1 MRRRLPRLVPVL
13 LVAAALA
20 IGLTPAPAHAPAS
33 ASASAS
39 TTSALPTLRSPTFG
53 GANVSGPPA
62 VSGPITSR
70 GGPYLYDREGRIVFF
85 HGVNA
90 VYKHP
95 PYVLYADPGKPWN
108 FSVADASLMARL
120 GFNVVR
126 LGITWSGLEPGT
138 APANDPAICGPGK
151 PADPHQFNQ
160 AVFDRYVNRVRET
173 VALLGR
179 FHIYTILDM
188 HQDVYNRM
196 FDGEGAPNWAV
207 CTNGLPNVDRPG
219 RWSLE
224 YGTPAAGAAFAH
236 FWRNDVRGD
245 LQGEYDRVWGDL
257 ARAFRGNQWILG
269 YDLFNEPFSRSLV
282 LFGDEHFD
290 AQLEC
295 FYTGRSNIGAPLH
308 NAPALMCPPAD
319 PARGVVPTVLA
330 GDPVHLIFDEPDNYG
345 SRGYPTY
352 LGPMNLRNLVY
363 SVHIYCGARSP
374 VTGNPTDLALCAAQD
389 AHSLG
394 VRSED
399 RSEMASGPQ
408 PGGPAWLVTEFGAT
422 KNSAL
427 LATITDRMDAQQ
439 VGWAYWAWKYYGDPT
454 GSKAE
459 SLVMA
464 DGRLRSTASV
474 LSRAYPEAVAGIPL
488 SFGYSAS
495 SGTFHLVYV
504 PNHRVHAPTVV
515 FVPTEIRYPHGYCA
529 RVSGARVASAE
540 GSDLLQMENAAS
552 GHRVTVTVTPGDC
565 TTERKTSA
573 GT

>member
-1 MRRRLPRLVPVL
+1 VRRRLPRLVPVL

-20 IGLTPAPAHAPAS
+20 IGLTAAPAS
-33 ASASAS
+33 ALASAS

-62 VSGPITSR
+62 VSGPITSP

-95 PYVLYADPGKPWN
+95 PYVLYADPGKSWN

-138 APANDPAICGPGK
+138 APANAPAICGPGR

-207 CTNGLPNVDRPG
+207 CTSGLPNVDRPG

-257 ARAFRGNQWILG
+257 AREFRGNQWILG
-269 YDLFNEPFSRSLV
+269 YDPFNEPFSRSLV
-282 LFGDEHFD
+282 RFGDEHFD

-295 FYTGRSNIGAPLH
+295 FYTGRSHIGAPLH

-330 GDPVHLIFDEPDNYG
+330 GDPTHLIFDEPDNYG
-345 SRGYPTY
+345 SRGFPTY

-363 SVHIYCGARSP
+363 NVHIYCGARSP

-427 LATITDRMDAQQ
+427 LATITGGMDAQQ

-464 DGRLRSTASV
+464 DGRLRSTARV

-488 SFGYSAS
+488 SFGYSAP

-540 GSDLLQMENAAS
+540 GSDLLRVENAAS

>member
-1 MRRRLPRLVPVL
+1 MRRRLPRLVPTLL

-20 IGLTPAPAHAPAS
+20 IGATPGNGS
-33 ASASAS
+33 AA
-39 TTSALPTLRSPTFG
+39 TVSALPTLRSPTFS
-53 GANVSGPPA
+53 GANVSGTAA
-62 VSGPITSR
+62 VSGPITAP
-70 GGPYLYDREGRIVFF
+70 GGPYLYDRQGRIVFF

-95 PYVLYADPGKPWN
+95 PYELYADPGKPWN

-126 LGITWSGLEPGT
+126 LGVTWSGLEPGT
-138 APANDPAICGPGK
+138 AKANDPAICDPGR

-188 HQDVYNRM
+188 HQDVYNQM
-196 FDGEGAPNWAV
+196 FDGEGAPDWAV

-224 YGTPAAGAAFAH
+224 YGTAAAGAAFTH
-236 FWRNDVRGD
+236 FWRNNVRGD

-257 ARAFRGNQWILG
+257 AHAFRGNTWVLG
-269 YDLFNEPFSRSLV
+269 YDPFNEPFSRSLV
-282 LFGDEHFD
+282 RFGDAHFD

-295 FYTGRSNIGAPLH
+295 FYTGKRHIGVALH
-308 NAPALMCPPAD
+308 DAPALRCPSAD
-319 PARGVVPTVLA
+319 PANGVIPTILASDPTHLVL
-330 GDPVHLIFDEPDNYG
+330 DEPDNYA

-352 LGPMNLRNLVY
+352 LGPMNLRNLVFN
-363 SVHIYCGARSP
+363 VHLYCGARSP

-394 VRSED
+394 VRAED

-422 KNSAL
+422 KSAAL
-427 LATITDRMDAQQ
+427 LASITDLMDAQQ
-439 VGWAYWAWKYYGDPT
+439 VGWVYWAWKYYGDPT

-464 DGRLRSTASV
+464 DGRLRSTARV
-474 LSRAYPEAVAGIPL
+474 LSRAYPEAVAGVPL
-488 SFGYSAS
+488 SFGYSPAS
-495 SGTFHLVYV
+495 GVFHLAYV
-504 PNHRVHAPTVV
+504 PDHRIHAPTVV
-515 FVPTEIRYPHGYCA
+515 FVPTELRYPHGYCA
-529 RVSGARVASAE
+529 RVSGARVASAP
-540 GSDLLQMENAAS
+540 GSDLLEVDNARS

-565 TTERKTSA
+565 TTERDSTGA
-573 GT
+573 A

>member
-1 MRRRLPRLVPVL
+1 VRRRLSRLVPVL
-13 LVAAALA
+13 LVVAALA
-20 IGLTPAPAHAPAS
+20 IGLIPGHDAHAS
-33 ASASAS
+33 ASPNSV
-39 TTSALPTLRSPTFG
+39 LPTLRSPTFN

-62 VSGPITSR
+62 VSGPITAP

-138 APANDPAICGPGK
+138 AAANDPTICSPGK
-151 PADPHQFNQ
+151 PADPHQFNR
-160 AVFDRYVNRVRET
+160 AVFDRYVNRVRAT

-179 FHIYTILDM
+179 FHIFTILDM

-207 CTNGLPNVDRPG
+207 CTNGLLNVDRPG

-224 YGTPAAGAAFAH
+224 YGTPAAGAAFSH

-245 LQGEYDRVWGDL
+245 LQGEYDRVWGDV
-257 ARAFRGNQWILG
+257 ARAFRGNPWILG
-269 YDLFNEPFSRSLV
+269 YDPFNEPFSRSLV
-282 LFGDEHFD
+282 RFGDEHFD

-295 FYTGRSNIGAPLH
+295 FYTGRSDIGAPLH
-308 NAPALMCPPAD
+308 NAPALTCPPAD
-319 PARGVVPTVLA
+319 PARGVVPTLLA
-330 GDPVHLIFDEPDNYG
+330 SDPTHLIFDEPDNYG
-345 SRGYPTY
+345 SRGFPTY

-363 SVHIYCGARSP
+363 NVHIYCGARSP

-422 KNSAL
+422 KSSAL
-427 LATITDRMDAQQ
+427 LAMITDRMDAQQ

-464 DGRLRSTASV
+464 DGRLRSTARV
-474 LSRAYPEAVAGIPL
+474 LSRTYPEAVAGIPL
-488 SFGYSAS
+488 SFGYSPAS
-495 SGTFHLVYV
+495 GAFHLTYV

-529 RVSGARVASAE
+529 RASGARVASAE
-540 GSDLLQMENAAS
+540 GSDLLKVENAAS
-552 GHRVTVTVTPGDC
+552 GHRVTVTVAPGDC
-565 TTERKTSA
+565 TTERKTAA